1 MSTLVLAVISSH
13 VSTLLLTVSVLGVK
27 VEAVCLSG
35 QACDGAQGRLE
46 SLGTWTWSL
55 SSEVLPVTLEASRE
69 QSETPRD

>member
-1 MSTLVLAVISSH
+1 MSTLVFAVISSH
-13 VSTLLLTVSVLGVK
+13 VSTLLLTVSVLGAK

-35 QACDGAQGRLE
+35 QACDGAQGPLE

-69 QSETPRD
+69 QSKTPRD